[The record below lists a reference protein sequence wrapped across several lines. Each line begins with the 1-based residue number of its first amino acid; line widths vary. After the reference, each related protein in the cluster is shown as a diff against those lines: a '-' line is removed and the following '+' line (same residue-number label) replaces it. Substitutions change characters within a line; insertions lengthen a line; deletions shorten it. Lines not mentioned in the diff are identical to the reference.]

1 MFDKNLLK
9 FHKYGAGNA
18 KLKIKARDSYRWL
31 EKIETPKVKEWVR
44 RQNNHTRSILDK
56 ISARNSV
63 KKRLERLFQAGEI
76 GVPIPKKNRFF
87 FTKRGGSDELEVL
100 YVQDGLKGNPKILIN
115 PNRFPKNK
123 KAVLRTWHPSANG
136 KFLAYCLSKFGN
148 DQSNVHVLNV
158 DTGKKLPDFIPSNV
172 YPALYSPIKW
182 AADNKGFWYT
192 RSHNAAPENEKK
204 MHQKVYFHRLGESYK
219 NDTLFFGET
228 IAKEDIPSVEIS
240 DDSRYLLLMIYKLST
255 KKERTE
261 LYLFDSLNPKSKFIP
276 IIKNLDGLFFGQIH
290 KNKIYILT
298 NYGAP
303 LWKIMSIDI
312 NKRNHGI
319 KRLETVIPEGK
330 YRLEKFKCV
339 GENLFIETLENA
351 HSVLKYY
358 RLNGIFISKIK
369 LPTIGSITSM
379 TGKEDGNSLFFGFTS
394 FLVPHNIYHF
404 DLKSGKL
411 KIFKKTNININ
422 VDSFNVSQ
430 RWCKSGDN
438 TKIPIFVI
446 HKKNIKLN
454 GDNPAILYG
463 YGGFDTSLTPHFYQG
478 AIPFLETGGIYAT
491 ANVRGGGEF
500 GEKWHKEGALY
511 KKQNSFTDFISAAK
525 WLADHNYTNQNK
537 LGIFGWSN
545 GGLLVGAAITQQP
558 RLFKAAIIGA
568 PVLDMLRYHLFFGG
582 RQWIA
587 EYGNPEK
594 RKMFKYLLSYSPY
607 HNVKNGENY
616 PAALIVAAYNDDRVH
631 PMHAFKMAA
640 KLQEANA
647 SSNPIILRTEIN
659 AGHSGAA
666 TKSKTVDLETDIWSF
681 IFARLGINIKQTKR
695 R

>member
-1 MFDKNLLK
+1 MLK
-9 FHKYGAGNA
+9 FKKNSTGKAN
-18 KLKIKARDSYRWL
+18 LKIKTRDPFQWL
-31 EKIETPKVKEWVR
+31 EKIDDQKVKKWVN
-44 RQNNHTRSILDK
+44 RQNTRARLILDK

-76 GVPIPKKNRFF
+76 GVPTPKKNRLF
-87 FTKRGGSDELEVL
+87 FTARGDSDELEVL
-100 YVQDGLKGNPKILIN
+100 YVQDGLAGKPKILIN

-123 KAVLRTWHPSANG
+123 KAVLRTWHPSADG

-148 DQSNVHVLNV
+148 DQSDVHILDV
-158 DTGKKLPDFIPSNV
+158 DTGKKLPDFIPSDA
-172 YPALYSPIKW
+172 YPALYGPIKW

-192 RSHNAAPENEKK
+192 RGHNAAPKHEKK
-204 MHQKVYFHRLGESYK
+204 MHQKVYFHRLGENYK
-219 NDTLFFGET
+219 NDALVFGET
-228 IAKEDIPSVEIS
+228 IAKEDIPFAEIS
-240 DDSRYLLLMIYKLST
+240 DDGRYLLIMVYKLST

-261 LYLFDSLNPKSKFIP
+261 LHLFDSLNTKNKFIP

-303 LWKIMSIDI
+303 LWKIISIDI
-312 NKRNHGI
+312 SKRDYVI
-319 KRLETVIPEGK
+319 KRWETVIPEGK

-339 GENLFIETLENA
+339 GENLFVETLENA

-358 RLNGIFISKIK
+358 QLSGALISKIN

-379 TGKEDGNSLFFGFTS
+379 TGEENGNLFFFGFAS
-394 FLVPHNIYHF
+394 FLVPRNIYYF

-411 KIFKKTNININ
+411 KIFKKINININ
-422 VDSFNVSQ
+422 ANSFNVSQ
-430 RWCKSGDN
+430 RWYKSSDGA
-438 TKIPIFVI
+438 KIPIFLI

-454 GDNPAILYG
+454 GSNPTILFG
-463 YGGFDTSLTPHFYQG
+463 YGGFNISLTPHFYHG
-478 AIPFLETGGIYAT
+478 VIPFLENNGVYAI
-491 ANVRGGGEF
+491 ANIRGGGEF
-500 GEKWHKEGALY
+500 GEKWHKEGALF

-525 WLADHNYTNQNK
+525 WLIDNNYTNQNK

-558 RLFKAAIIGA
+558 QLFKAAIIGA
-568 PVLDMLRYHLFFGG
+568 PVLDMLRYHIFFGG

-616 PAALIVAAYNDDRVH
+616 PAILIAAAYNDDRVH

-640 KLQEANA
+640 KLREANA
-647 SSNPIILRTEIN
+647 ASNPIILRTEIN

-666 TKSKTVDLETDIWSF
+666 TKSKTVELETDIWSF
-681 IFARLGINIKQTKR
+681 IFAQLGINIGKTKR